1 MVLELADRRIDAQQ
15 FELHVFELAYILSL
29 MGVESVPTLPDSVF
43 FPADPALRKK
53 VLGEG
58 EKRLIADGLIVPA
71 ETPGEAAY
79 NDPLLSAVAAVAD
92 PRFTILTRRET
103 REGKRADATIF
114 FNNVEIVEMTQVQKQ
129 TFRLRRL
136 TDSAT
141 AFQQV
146 RKLLG
151 VAPQVKHEKAV
162 ADLRIEAFESVRRCV
177 KEKDEPQATREL
189 VEAGLAEDAAA
200 ELVSALAT
208 PDHKGV
214 VSVLK
219 HVAQKVTDVRVLGFY
234 LRDGGAWITSVVSES
249 ARQVRIE
256 AVDANG
262 FIHRL
267 IDRVATI
274 SG

>member
-1 MVLELADRRIDAQQ
+1 MVLELADRRIDTQQ
-15 FELHVFELAYILSL
+15 FELHVFELAYLLSL
-29 MGVESVPTLPDSVF
+29 MSVDSVPTLPDSVF
-43 FPADPALRKK
+43 FPPNPALRKK

-58 EKRLIADGLIVPA
+58 EKRLIASGLIVPA
-71 ETPGEAAY
+71 DAPGEATY
-79 NDPLLSAVAAVAD
+79 NEELLSAVAAVAD

-103 REGKRADATIF
+103 RAGKRADATIF

-129 TFRLRRL
+129 VFRLRRL
-136 TDSAT
+136 TDSTA

-151 VAPQVKHEKAV
+151 VAPQMKHEQAV
-162 ADLRIEAFESVRRCV
+162 ADLGIEAFESVRRCV
-177 KEKDEPQATREL
+177 KAKDESQAQREL

-208 PDHKGV
+208 PDRKGV

-234 LRDGGAWITSVVSES
+234 LRDGGTWITSVVSES

-256 AVDANG
+256 AVDANS
-262 FIHRL
+262 FIRRL

-274 SG
+274 T